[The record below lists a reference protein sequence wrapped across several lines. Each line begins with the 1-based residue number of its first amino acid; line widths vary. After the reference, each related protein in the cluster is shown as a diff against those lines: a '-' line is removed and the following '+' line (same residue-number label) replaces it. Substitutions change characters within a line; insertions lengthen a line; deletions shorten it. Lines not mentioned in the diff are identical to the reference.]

1 MGREDARSGTSG
13 RCSSA
18 SMAGDSG
25 GDLSEKH
32 GGVAGL
38 LAEGREAAAAR

>member
-1 MGREDARSGTSG
+1 VGREGCQVRYSG

-18 SMAGDSG
+18 SVAGDSG

-38 LAEGREAAAAR
+38 LAGGREAAAAR